1 MSKSSQVVVTVLA
14 VSLGAAVGYVLV
26 SKPELRNIIKNK
38 VKQTYQ
44 QTQDR
49 ADQMS
54 EEVAVRAAKLTN
66 NPKIN
71 QDWVPARQ
79 IFLLEL

>member
-26 SKPELRNIIKNK
+26 SKPELCNIIKNK
-38 VKQTYQ
+38 VKQTYR

-71 QDWVPARQ
+71 QDWVENQ
-79 IFLLEL
+79 WSELGY

>member
-71 QDWVPARQ
+71 QDWVEKQ
-79 IFLLEL
+79 WSELGY

>member
-38 VKQTYQ
+38 VKQTYR

-71 QDWVPARQ
+71 QDWVENQ
-79 IFLLEL
+79 WSELGY

>member
-71 QDWVPARQ
+71 QDWVENQ
-79 IFLLEL
+79 WSELGY

>member
-14 VSLGAAVGYVLV
+14 VSLGAAVGYVMV

-71 QDWVPARQ
+71 QDWVENQ
-79 IFLLEL
+79 WSELGY

>member
-26 SKPELRNIIKNK
+26 SKPEVRNIIKNK

-71 QDWVPARQ
+71 QDWVENQ
-79 IFLLEL
+79 WSELGY